1 MLSGA
6 EASKSSRPYWR
17 RWISQSSSHLSD
29 GLWWLTSR
37 ESGGVSVPSELYDRD
52 GELWWRDGD
61 GDRWYLLGDYFLPRT
76 LAEIDAN
83 YGPLTKVAA

>member
-1 MLSGA
+1 MSGA
-6 EASKSSRPYWR
+6 EASKSSRQHR
-17 RWISQSSSHLSD
+17 RRLILRFGSHLSA
-29 GLWWLTSR
+29 GSWLLTSR
-37 ESGGVSVPSELYDRD
+37 ESGGVSVPNEIYDRD

>member
-1 MLSGA
+1 MLSGV
-6 EASKSSRPYWR
+6 EASKSSHPCRR
-17 RWISQSSSHLSD
+17 RWTSLPDKRKFRTSWL
-29 GLWWLTSR
+29 LTSR
-37 ESGGVSVPSELYDRD
+37 ESGGVSVTCELYDRD
-52 GELWWRDGD
+52 GDLWWKDGD

>member
-1 MLSGA
+1 
-6 EASKSSRPYWR
+6 
-17 RWISQSSSHLSD
+17 
-29 GLWWLTSR
+29 
-37 ESGGVSVPSELYDRD
+37 VPSELYDRD

>member
-1 MLSGA
+1 MLSGV
-6 EASKSSRPYWR
+6 EASKSSHQYQLL
-17 RWISQSSSHLSD
+17 WISRPSKRRFRTSWL
-29 GLWWLTSR
+29 LTSR
-37 ESGGVSVPSELYDRD
+37 ESGGVSVTCELYDRD
-52 GELWWRDGD
+52 GDLWWKDGS

>member
-1 MLSGA
+1 MLSGV
-6 EASKSSRPYWR
+6 EASKSSRLRRR
-17 RWISQSSSHLSD
+17 RWNSRPSKRKFRT
-29 GLWWLTSR
+29 LWLLTSR
-37 ESGGVSVPSELYDRD
+37 ESGGVSVTCELYDRD
-52 GELWWRDGD
+52 GDLWWRDGD